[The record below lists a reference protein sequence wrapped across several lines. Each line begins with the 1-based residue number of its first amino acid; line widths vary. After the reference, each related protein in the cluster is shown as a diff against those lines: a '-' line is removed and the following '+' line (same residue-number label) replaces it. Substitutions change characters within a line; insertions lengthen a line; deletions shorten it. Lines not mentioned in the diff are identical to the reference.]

1 MDDDQ
6 LQRIVSAEFDR
17 REEEKQRQCRHAT
30 SGTLVA
36 SGDVTCDTCGKLLDD
51 NDRANRFTGISE
63 AISPAESRSI
73 R

>member
-17 REEEKQRQCRHAT
+17 REAENQRQCRHAT
-30 SGTLVA
+30 SGTQVA
-36 SGDVTCDTCGKLLDD
+36 DGVTCDGCGKLLDD
-51 NDRANRFTGISE
+51 EDKANRFTGISE
-63 AISPAESRSI
+63 GVSQVESRAL

>member
-6 LQRIVSAEFDR
+6 LRRIVSAEYDR

-30 SGTLVA
+30 SGTQVA
-36 SGDVTCDTCGKLLDD
+36 GGVTCDACGKLLGAEDK
-51 NDRANRFTGISE
+51 ANRFTGIGEGVSQL
-63 AISPAESRSI
+63 ESRSI